1 MFGYVVADFNALS
14 EEHKERYRSCYCGL
28 CRKIGEEYGTIQRL
42 TLNYDLTFLALL
54 LSSLYEANEL
64 SCRSR
69 CLIHPKSARPYWQT
83 EATSYAAAMNIA
95 LSYHKAKDDWNDEKN
110 VAGFLLMSALQ
121 KDAMLVAN
129 QYPRQWNTICTCLKE
144 LSYLETKNC
153 QEPDLCANLFGQLMG
168 ELFVWKNDN
177 WEPILRE
184 MGEALGR
191 YIYLMDAVLDLP
203 EDIKQGRYNV
213 LKSRTSPVHV
223 VDDYYPL
230 LTMMIGECC
239 CAFEKLP
246 IMQDLDILRNILY
259 AGVWVRFHNRK
270 HKEQEHDG

>member
-1 MFGYVVADFNALS
+1 MKKKLLGIL
-14 EEHKERYRSCYCGL
+14 
-28 CRKIGEEYGTIQRL
+28 
-42 TLNYDLTFLALL
+42 LALVMIISL
-54 LSSLYEANEL
+54 LPSMTFTASAEA
-64 SCRSR
+64 
-69 CLIHPKSARPYWQT
+69 PKTVKIRLEGSNDFTFTVNGTSESQLQT
-83 EATSYAAAMNIA
+83 
-95 LSYHKAKDDWNDEKN
+95 
-110 VAGFLLMSALQ
+110 
-121 KDAMLVAN
+121 
-129 QYPRQWNTICTCLKE
+129 
-144 LSYLETKNC
+144 
-153 QEPDLCANLFGQLMG
+153 
-168 ELFVWKNDN
+168 
-177 WEPILRE
+177 
-184 MGEALGR
+184 

-246 IMQDLDILRNILY
+246 VIQDLDILRNILY